1 MAENLAENLNELI
14 NRAAAGSVLTL
25 PAGELEGPVHIGKP
39 LHIVGKGTTIW
50 AKHGAAITITS
61 SGVTLENL
69 RVELTESSPDDTAIL
84 SHHPAA
90 VRNVEVLG
98 KVKGFGAADGFF
110 DVPRAI
116 ELGSFAADETNT
128 FQLTINVPERTEIV
142 CDMRDVQFFPSVLE
156 AGRNMLFVTVSNIT
170 AQMLLYT
177 EMLFRSTFTR
187 RIYLSGKP
195 VSGIPAVSAKQLYT
209 APIRT
214 DAAPTPQPTPATDV
228 ISISAAHPLPPSGKI
243 SLQRGQRVALSQHI
257 GTRFSVFFSGNVPN
271 GWEVD
276 PYVFLVDADGKT
288 PDDSG
293 LVFFGNERSPGG
305 EAVYFPQNGRV
316 ELDLAKTD
324 PRITKIVLA
333 YSIYAGNAGKT
344 FAGIQSPCVRLRDTE
359 DKVTF
364 PIEGLTTEITVV
376 ALEFYLYKGEWK
388 ISAVGSGYNDGM
400 ARLCNYYGLEVV

>member
-1 MAENLAENLNELI
+1 M
-14 NRAAAGSVLTL
+14 LTL
-25 PAGELEGPVHIGKP
+25 PAGELEGPVIIGKP

-50 AKHGAAITITS
+50 AKHGAVITITS

-84 SHHPAA
+84 SDQPAS

-128 FQLTINVPERTEIV
+128 FQLTVNVPERTEIL

-156 AGRNMLFVTVSNIT
+156 PGRNTLFVTVSNIT

-195 VSGIPAVSAKQLYT
+195 AAGIPAVSAKQLYT
-209 APIRT
+209 APIRSR
-214 DAAPTPQPTPATDV
+214 DAAPIPPTAPPTDV
-228 ISISAAHPLPPSGKI
+228 ISMSGARSQPASGKI
-243 SLQRGQRVALSQHI
+243 SLQRGQRVALSQYI
-257 GTRFSVFFSGNVPN
+257 GTRFSVFFSGNVPA

-288 PDDSG
+288 PGDSG
-293 LVFFGNERSPGG
+293 LIFFGNERSPSG

-316 ELDLAKTD
+316 ELDLAKAD
-324 PRITKIVLA
+324 PSITKIVLA
-333 YSIYAGNAGKT
+333 YSIYAGSPSRT
-344 FAGIQSPCVRLRDTE
+344 FAGIKSPCVRLRDTE
-359 DKVTF
+359 DKVIF
-364 PIEGLTTEITVV
+364 PIEGLTSEITVV

-400 ARLCNYYGLEVV
+400 ARLCNYYGLEVI

>member
-1 MAENLAENLNELI
+1 M
-14 NRAAAGSVLTL
+14 LTL
-25 PAGELEGPVHIGKP
+25 PAGELEGPVIIGKP

-50 AKHGAAITITS
+50 AKHGAVITITS

-84 SHHPAA
+84 SDQPAS

-128 FQLTINVPERTEIV
+128 FQLTVNVPERTEIL

-156 AGRNMLFVTVSNIT
+156 PGRNTLFVTVSNIT

-195 VSGIPAVSAKQLYT
+195 AAGIPAVSAKQLYT
-209 APIRT
+209 APIRSR
-214 DAAPTPQPTPATDV
+214 DAAPILQAAPTDV
-228 ISISAAHPLPPSGKI
+228 ISMSGTRSQPASGKI

-257 GTRFSVFFSGNVPN
+257 GTHFSVFFSGNVPN

-276 PYVFLVDADGKT
+276 PYVFLVDGDGKT
-288 PDDSG
+288 PGDSG
-293 LVFFGNERSPGG
+293 LIFFGNERSPSG

-316 ELDLAKTD
+316 ELDLAKAD
-324 PRITKIVLA
+324 PAITKIVLA
-333 YSIYAGNAGKT
+333 YSIYAGSPSRT
-344 FAGIQSPCVRLRDTE
+344 FAGIKSPCVRLRDTE
-359 DKVTF
+359 DKVIF
-364 PIEGLTTEITVV
+364 PIEGLTSEITVV

-400 ARLCNYYGLEVV
+400 ARLCNYYGLEVI